1 MSSPQASTVVG
12 SDDEEPAQVPSQQ
25 GTQYD
30 DRKFVKELLEACSD
44 DKEKYYFTDY
54 VVERGRG
61 LEDVHPEKRQRCYVH
76 KEEALQTFVSKTKYR
91 CRKTASHNFL
101 ILESMMRGPHALAA
115 FGVGGIGV
123 HDNSV

>member
-1 MSSPQASTVVG
+1 MSDQESTVAG
-12 SDDEEPAQVPSQQ
+12 SENNEPAQGPLGQ
-25 GTQYD
+25 GTVYD
-30 DRKFVKELLEACSD
+30 DKKFVKELLEACSD

-91 CRKTASHNFL
+91 GRKTALHNFL